1 MIDSWS
7 FGVLKTS
14 LWGGVGLNID
24 KSHYV
29 IVLAILKHATEN
41 KSKYGVFLA
50 VSGTSSRHKSP
61 IWMIFNALE

>member
-1 MIDSWS
+1 MFDSWS

-29 IVLAILKHATEN
+29 IVLAILKHATEMN
-41 KSKYGVFLA
+41 LVRGYFGQFQGSN
-50 VSGTSSRHKSP
+50 VSLKGTICVIYSP
-61 IWMIFNALE
+61 LG